1 MNPFQ
6 RITASLAVLAAALPG
21 LAWADAAWYLG
32 RFSRELA
39 LDGEPVRVTVNCES
53 PKACEYSF
61 EAVTTR
67 RPAAS
72 KRAENIQPMDVLIPN
87 NNLDHTRDAVRE
99 DAQLYGGREG
109 ALLLALR
116 PVLDSRAKY
125 RRCVGVPED
134 QEPWGLLCQ
143 FDSSGQGLPE
153 LMLLLP
159 TMNPTCA
166 RQAFC
171 AYYALPLNRS

>member
-6 RITASLAVLAAALPG
+6 RITASLVLLAAVLPG

-32 RFSRELA
+32 RFSRELT
-39 LDGEPVRVTVNCES
+39 LDGEPVRITVNCDS
-53 PKACEYSF
+53 PEVCGYSF

-87 NNLDHTRDAVRE
+87 NNLDFTREAVLA

-109 ALLLALR
+109 PLLLALR
-116 PVLDSRAKY
+116 PVLESRAKY

-143 FDSSGQGLPE
+143 LDSSGQGLPE

-159 TMNPTCA
+159 TMNPTC
-166 RQAFC
+166 RGQAFC
-171 AYYALPLNRS
+171 AYYALPLNRP